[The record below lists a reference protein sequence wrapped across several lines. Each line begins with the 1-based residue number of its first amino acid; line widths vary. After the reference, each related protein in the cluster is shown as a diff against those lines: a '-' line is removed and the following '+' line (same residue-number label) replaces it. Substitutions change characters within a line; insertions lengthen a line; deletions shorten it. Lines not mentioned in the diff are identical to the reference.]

1 MSNKFAGEIAQLL
14 LIAAGR
20 GLGETNLVWSVSA
33 LVPIPYVIYCLLLC
47 IYILV
52 FLFSIYVCNSIFS
65 PLRRKGIF
73 NG

>member
-20 GLGETNLVWSVSA
+20 GLGETNLVCSVSA

-52 FLFSIYVCNSIFS
+52 LLFSIYVCISIFS